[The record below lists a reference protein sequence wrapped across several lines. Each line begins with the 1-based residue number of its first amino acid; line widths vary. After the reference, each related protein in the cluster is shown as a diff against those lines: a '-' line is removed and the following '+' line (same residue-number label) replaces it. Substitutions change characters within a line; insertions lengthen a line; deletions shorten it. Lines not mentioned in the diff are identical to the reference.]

1 MALSAKRKVFV
12 ESYLQCWNGAEAAR
26 VAGYSHPR
34 TQACRLLANVDV
46 RSEIQARI
54 DEKVMSADEV
64 LVRLAEIARGEWRA
78 YLTPTGGTDFGA
90 LIEDGKAHLVR
101 AIKETNAGK
110 TVEFCDMQA
119 ALVQIGKVH
128 GLFRDVQEVTGR
140 DGGPIKTE
148 AVGIEQSE
156 RDRAIAALANTLTT
170 HVYRGGG
177 SGDGTLD
184 STE

>member
-1 MALSAKRKVFV
+1 VCTKKEQVWI
-12 ESYLQCWNGAEAAR
+12 EEYLQCWNATEAAR
-26 VAGYSHPR
+26 RAAYKWPNKSGPVKLEKFR
-34 TQACRLLANVDV
+34 DV
-46 RSEIQARI
+46 IQARI
-54 DEKVMSADEV
+54 DEKVMGADEV
-64 LVRLAEIARGEWRA
+64 LLRLSEIARGIWRD
-78 YLTPTGGTDFGA
+78 YLTESGDTDFGA